1 MSKKLLSTAIVLAA
15 VTVPSLALAEKYK
28 ATVETPNLTAA
39 RGSEDPTTTDV
50 RHLSRKNTR
59 DFVKDPTGVSG
70 AATIGMGSNDYGIG
84 FGLRAGYTM
93 PYRLYLGGIANYHVG
108 NDTNVA
114 DVRQSTRVGYFGPEA
129 GYDLG
134 VGKVLLRPVLGFGLA
149 FRTEQ
154 REGGNVASTDQTLV
168 RPYIAPGASVMV
180 PIGNFF
186 VGADSRYMIN
196 RDNGAITLLG
206 ALGAHL

>member
-1 MSKKLLSTAIVLAA
+1 MSKKLLSSAIVLAA
-15 VTVPSLALAEKYK
+15 VTLPTFAFAEKITAK
-28 ATVETPNLTAA
+28 VTTPNIQTAS
-39 RGSEDPTTTDV
+39 GSEDPDNTDV

-59 DFVKDPTGVSG
+59 DFVKDPTGIS
-70 AATIGMGSNDYGIG
+70 AAANVGIGSNDYGVG
-84 FGLRAGYTM
+84 FGLRGGYTM

-108 NDTNVA
+108 NDSNVG

-154 REGGNVASTDQTLV
+154 REGGNVASVDQTLV

-206 ALGAHL
+206 AVGAHL